1 MSLTAYD
8 ALAYGGG
15 THPDT
20 SPNRLAVMARLLG
33 VAAPPPAT
41 ARVLDLG
48 CGAGRNLI
56 PLAWYWP
63 QARFVGVDLAQTPID
78 EGNAAIRT
86 LGLDNI
92 ELRQGDVT
100 QLDAAR
106 IGRFDYVIA
115 HGLFSWVPQPVRLA
129 TLKLIADVLTPDGVA
144 FVSYNALPGCRI
156 RHVARDLM
164 RFHLKGHAY
173 DPSIVP
179 PARALMDS
187 IRALPE
193 GPAPAF
199 LAALRT
205 EAKHATANGDAS
217 LFHDDL
223 SPENQPFYL
232 HEFADLAAA
241 HGLAWFGDADAETM
255 ADPDGGPEVRAW
267 LERVSAGSALAR
279 QQYLDFLNAN
289 RFSRALLCHADRAPS
304 GGIALDAA
312 ADARWTTTL
321 RPVGEVRGDDDS
333 TARFERFDG
342 PGIST
347 NHALIKTALLQ
358 LDQSP
363 DCTITT
369 RALAARLTGGEDTEP
384 ARLATAGGVL
394 MRLMFAGL
402 LSPVGDGV
410 PAVRAAPPSDAP
422 PPPLSRLARF
432 QLEHG
437 LFMTDNG
444 HHNVDMRELAPV
456 LRALDGRI
464 SSDAVRA
471 LFASTWVPP
480 KPKPSSG
487 AAPAKAPAGAAAAS
501 AEAPTEDELD
511 AQCAGFLATLARC
524 GLLDARP

>member
-1 MSLTAYD
+1 MTQTAYD
-8 ALAYGGG
+8 AFAYGGG

-20 SPNRLAVMARLLG
+20 SPNRLAGMARLLG

-63 QARFVGVDLAQTPID
+63 HARFVGVDLAQTPID
-78 EGNAAIRT
+78 EGSASIRA
-86 LGLDNI
+86 LGLGNI

-106 IGRFDYVIA
+106 LGRFDYVIA
-115 HGLFSWVPQPVRLA
+115 HGLFSWVPQPVRVA
-129 TLKLIADVLTPDGVA
+129 TLKLIADGLTPDGVA

-179 PARALMDS
+179 PARALMES

-193 GPAPAF
+193 GPVPAF
-199 LAALRT
+199 LGALRT

-232 HEFADLAAA
+232 HEFAELAAA

-267 LERVSAGSALAR
+267 LERMSAGSALAR

-289 RFSRALLCHADRAPS
+289 RFNRSLLCRADRAPA
-304 GGIALDAA
+304 GGVAMDAA

-358 LDQSP
+358 LEQSP

-369 RALAARLTGGEDTEP
+369 RALAERLTGGDDTEP
-384 ARLATAGGVL
+384 ARLAAAAGVL

-402 LSPVGDGV
+402 LSPVGDAV
-410 PAVRAAPPSDAP
+410 PSVHTAPPTGAV
-422 PPPLSRLARF
+422 PPPLSRLARH

-444 HHNVDMRELAPV
+444 HHNVDMRQLSPV
-456 LRALDGRI
+456 LGALDGRTTR
-464 SSDAVRA
+464 DAARV
-471 LFASTWVPP
+471 LFGKHWRPPTP
-480 KPKPSSG
+480 KPARD
-487 AAPAKAPAGAAAAS
+487 AAPVVARSSTAAQAPS
-501 AEAPTEDELD
+501 EDEVD
-511 AQCAGFLATLARC
+511 AQFEGFLATLARC
-524 GLLDARP
+524 GLLDART

>member
-20 SPNRLAVMARLLG
+20 SPNRLAGMARLLG

-321 RPVGEVRGDDDS
+321 QDVE
-333 TARFERFDG
+333 E
-342 PGIST
+342 
-347 NHALIKTALLQ
+347 
-358 LDQSP
+358 
-363 DCTITT
+363 
-369 RALAARLTGGEDTEP
+369 LAAVQR
-384 ARLATAGGVL
+384 
-394 MRLMFAGL
+394 GL
-402 LSPVGDGV
+402 LDKVAGSLKPGGRLIY
-410 PAVRAAPPSDAP
+410 AV
-422 PPPLSRLARF
+422 
-432 QLEHG
+432 
-437 LFMTDNG
+437 
-444 HHNVDMRELAPV
+444 
-456 LRALDGRI
+456 
-464 SSDAVRA
+464 
-471 LFASTWVPP
+471 
-480 KPKPSSG
+480 
-487 AAPAKAPAGAAAAS
+487 
-501 AEAPTEDELD
+501 
-511 AQCAGFLATLARC
+511 CTLARRETTDLAAAFTAAHPELVPIPLSAAGTAPSTGDQPRST
-524 GLLDARP
+524 GLTLWPHELHANGMFIAGWRRP